1 MGYLIR
7 QTNRRLMK
15 TAYELKHVKQTTAIC
30 LMLDNRF
37 AGKIVANYNYGYNG
51 TTVTA
56 TVSIHKLPNTFRVG
70 PGSATAKAQTLDTAI
85 ALASEELDLDIPYE
99 SIDSGYAKAFID
111 YGYNVIQII

>member
-1 MGYLIR
+1 
-7 QTNRRLMK
+7 MK

-70 PGSATAKAQTLDTAI
+70 PGSATA
-85 ALASEELDLDIPYE
+85 LASEELDLDIPYE

-111 YGYNVIQII
+111 YGYNVIQIIW